1 MFTGIVQAIG
11 KIRALTPQAGDVR
24 LEIDAA
30 GLPPDRIQIG
40 DSIAVNGCCLTVIA
54 KSDNCF
60 SADASSETLT
70 LTTLGSLSAGSP
82 VNLEPSL
89 TLAAPLGGHLVVG
102 HVDGVGVVQSRR
114 EDARSVRFDIE
125 APMELA
131 HYIARKGSIC
141 VDGVSLTVNAVEAN
155 RFEVNIIPHTLEHTN
170 MHDYRT
176 GTRVNLE
183 VDLIARYLE
192 RLLSAHTPAK

>member
-70 LTTLGSLSAGSP
+70 LTTLGSLSEIGRA
-82 VNLEPSL
+82 
-89 TLAAPLGGHLVVG
+89 
-102 HVDGVGVVQSRR
+102 HV
-114 EDARSVRFDIE
+114 
-125 APMELA
+125 
-131 HYIARKGSIC
+131 
-141 VDGVSLTVNAVEAN
+141 
-155 RFEVNIIPHTLEHTN
+155 
-170 MHDYRT
+170 
-176 GTRVNLE
+176 
-183 VDLIARYLE
+183 
-192 RLLSAHTPAK
+192 